1 MGRLMTISINF
12 LQDKRYSLIL
22 QLDETGDKAAAFTT
36 IEARRPRLHS
46 KIKSPLGGRQA
57 GQCNTMAGTQY
68 GNKGLCVLLEEGH
81 LKD

>member
-36 IEARRPRLHS
+36 IEAKRPRFHS
-46 KIKSPLGGRQA
+46 KIKRPLGATSRTVQQNGW
-57 GQCNTMAGTQY
+57 NT
-68 GNKGLCVLLEEGH
+68 V
-81 LKD
+81 